1 MKRCLY
7 CYEPLEGGERDYHLR
22 CSRKFF
28 GTSVPP
34 ELPYRLEEVNQLA
47 TQIVQRSVTIT
58 GVQPKLSV
66 DVETYKDTRK
76 RSRFTIV
83 GLWGKYVL
91 KPPTEQYPSLP
102 ENEDLTMHLA
112 EIFGIRIVPHSLIRF
127 SSGEL
132 AYITR
137 RVDRPD
143 GIKLAMEDACQLTER
158 LTEDKYKGSMEQ
170 VGKVI
175 ARFCENRGFD
185 LGEFFKLAL
194 FSFLT
199 GNADMHL
206 KNFSLLRSADGLVSF
221 APAYDLL
228 STTLVIPEDK
238 DELALTVNGK
248 KRNHRKKDF
257 HELSK
262 QLALSDT
269 VANNFLEDFSAALPR
284 AMDFIIKSFL
294 PGTQREEYA
303 RVIRERASRIDLDS
317 QLARDEHAH

>member
-1 MKRCLY
+1 MSRCLY
-7 CYEPLEGGERDYHLR
+7 CYEALDTGEVDFHPR

-34 ELPYRLEEVNQLA
+34 ELPYRLDQVNELA
-47 TQIVQRSVTIT
+47 TQIVQRSVTVT

-66 DVETYKDTRK
+66 DLETYRDTRK

-112 EIFGIRIVPHSLIRF
+112 ELFGIRIVPHSLIRF

-143 GIKLAMEDACQLTER
+143 GVKLAMEDACQLTER

-170 VGKVI
+170 VGKII

-185 LGEFFKLAL
+185 LGEFFKLAI

-228 STTLVIPEDK
+228 STMLVIPEDK
-238 DELALTVNGK
+238 DELALTLNGK
-248 KRNHRKKDF
+248 QSNLRKKDF

-262 QLALSDT
+262 RLALSET
-269 VANNFLEDFSAALPR
+269 VVNNFFEDFSAALPP
-284 AMDFIIKSFL
+284 ASAFITRSFL
-294 PGTQREEYA
+294 PSAQREEYA
-303 RVIRERASRIDLDS
+303 RVIRARASRIDLDHYD
-317 QLARDEHAH
+317 LTAGH